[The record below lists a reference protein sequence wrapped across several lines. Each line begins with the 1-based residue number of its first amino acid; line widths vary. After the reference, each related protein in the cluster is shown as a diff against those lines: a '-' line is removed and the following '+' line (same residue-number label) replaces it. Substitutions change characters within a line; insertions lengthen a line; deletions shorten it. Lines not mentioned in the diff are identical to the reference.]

1 MLRRLRA
8 QLGDQRRQQLA
19 PVLAAREHAQIER
32 RFAAGGTLRQRFAQ
46 IELQRIIVQRML
58 LRLRQLGGEVQIVAQ
73 RIVDRQLTQAIGA
86 AAVQAFQVGEK

>member
-1 MLRRLRA
+1 M
-8 QLGDQRRQQLA
+8 
-19 PVLAAREHAQIER
+19 LAAREHAQIER
-32 RFAAGGTLRQRFAQ
+32 RFAAGGALRQRFAK

-73 RIVDRQLTQAIGA
+73 RIVDSQLTQAIGA